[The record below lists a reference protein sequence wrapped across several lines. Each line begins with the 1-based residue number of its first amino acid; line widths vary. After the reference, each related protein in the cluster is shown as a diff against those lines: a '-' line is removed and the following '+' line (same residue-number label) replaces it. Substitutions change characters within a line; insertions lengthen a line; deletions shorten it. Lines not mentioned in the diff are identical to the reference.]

1 MLNTSLNLILAA
13 AMDKAGLKLKPSN
26 IHEAKGEQS
35 FPIVIFFSAE
45 ENIYT
50 LQIFSE
56 VLEELSSTVSYALY
70 TKENELL
77 CQGKT
82 EFFSSLHPFA
92 TKAYQHLVPERM
104 SCDLCQKKITGECSG
119 LGEHLLCRETL

>member
-1 MLNTSLNLILAA
+1 MLNTSLNLIITAA
-13 AMDKAGLKLKPSN
+13 IDKAGLNLKPSN
-26 IHEAKGEQS
+26 IQTVKGGLS
-35 FPIVIFFSAE
+35 FPIVISFTAE
-45 ENIYT
+45 ENAYT

-92 TKAYQHLVPERM
+92 TKPYQHLVPERM
-104 SCDLCQKKITGECSG
+104 SCDLCQKKSSGECKG
-119 LGEHLLCRETL
+119 LGEAFCGESF

>member
-13 AMDKAGLKLKPSN
+13 AIDKAGLKLKPSN

-35 FPIVIFFSAE
+35 FPIVIFFSAV
-45 ENIYT
+45 ENT
-50 LQIFSE
+50 
-56 VLEELSSTVSYALY
+56 
-70 TKENELL
+70 
-77 CQGKT
+77 
-82 EFFSSLHPFA
+82 LHPFA

-104 SCDLCQKKITGECSG
+104 SCDLCQKKIMGECSG

>member
-13 AMDKAGLKLKPSN
+13 AIDKAGLKLKPSN

-45 ENIYT
+45 ENTYT

-77 CQGKT
+77 CQGET

-92 TKAYQHLVPERM
+92 TKAYQHLVPERR
-104 SCDLCQKKITGECSG
+104 SCDFCQKKITGECKG
-119 LGEHLLCRETL
+119 LGEALCEESF

>member
-1 MLNTSLNLILAA
+1 MLNTSLNLILTA

-26 IHEAKGEQS
+26 IQTVKGELS
-35 FPIVIFFSAE
+35 FPIVISFTAE
-45 ENIYT
+45 ENAYT

-82 EFFSSLHPFA
+82 AFFSSLHPFA
-92 TKAYQHLVPERM
+92 TKPYQHLIPERM
-104 SCDLCQKKITGECSG
+104 SCDLCQKKISGECKG
-119 LGEHLLCRETL
+119 LGEAFCEETC